1 MLLIFLFC
9 SSVIFLKGS
18 NKSIHESPETT
29 LVLRMAGI
37 YNSQVTKPSYKTKLR
52 IMTPQ
57 TELLTLKFY
66 FLKFFELVNR
76 SGKKL

>member
-18 NKSIHESPETT
+18 KKSIHESPETT
-29 LVLRMAGI
+29 LVLWMAGI